1 MHNPIELPRQRSVP
15 VAHGRLGGMAA
26 LHWRTTTAQGERF
39 IEAFVEDPGSA
50 LLALDFDGTLAP
62 IVDDPEDSRMHE
74 ESAAA
79 LAALGPKVARMA
91 IVTGRGVEAVR
102 RLGRLDS
109 RGGLDSLVVLGQ
121 YGVER
126 WDAATGE
133 ARQPEVASAIADAWH
148 ELETIVADLGKS
160 GVDTDGLYLE
170 DKQRAIGVHTR
181 RTKDPQGLLELL
193 SEPVRLLAERHGLQL
208 EPGRFVLEIRASSQD
223 KGDALRELV
232 AETAPSLVAM
242 VGDDLGDIPAF
253 KVLEELQAAG
263 TICAKVVS
271 ASAEQTALDGYAD
284 IRCEGPDGVA
294 AWLADLVSRI
304 G

>member
-1 MHNPIELPRQRSVP
+1 MHE
-15 VAHGRLGGMAA
+15 
-26 LHWRTTTAQGERF
+26 
-39 IEAFVEDPGSA
+39 GSA
-50 LLALDFDGTLAP
+50 T
-62 IVDDPEDSRMHE
+62 
-74 ESAAA
+74 A
-79 LAALGPKVARMA
+79 LAALGTKVARMA

-109 RGGLDSLVVLGQ
+109 RHGLDSLVVLGQ

-133 ARQPEVASAIADAWH
+133 FREPEVPAAIAEAWQEVESIVA
-148 ELETIVADLGKS
+148 ELELS
-160 GVDTDGLYLE
+160 GVDTAGLYLE

-193 SEPVRLLAERHGLQL
+193 SEPVRQLAERRGLQL
-208 EPGRFVLEIRASSQD
+208 EPGRSVLEIRASSQD

-232 AETAPSLVAM
+232 AETTPSLVAM

-253 KVLEELQAAG
+253 KVLEEMQAAG
-263 TICAKVVS
+263 TICVRVVS

-284 IRCEGPDGVA
+284 ITCDGPDGVA